1 MTLCKNR
8 EAIPRKRQQSVV
20 VGRRMIRS
28 RSSIFRPKQAL
39 SFRQHNVARP
49 AKSRSTFE
57 REHFRVVAGRAS
69 AHNRVTQVGIGAI
82 EQGVDTVD
90 PGVVQARQRALGER
104 AENQVNLLRPAM
116 SASEQKPAEADL
128 GVVVWQALGNTADI
142 SHSESPLLSSA
153 WTWASCCC

>member
-1 MTLCKNR
+1 
-8 EAIPRKRQQSVV
+8 
-20 VGRRMIRS
+20 MIRS
-28 RSSIFRPKQAL
+28 RSSIFRPKQVL